1 MSSELKV
8 DPLDPQNCISW
19 ICPCSLAVFAF
30 FLAEI
35 WLLFVL
41 KGKFRWL
48 SEELKARLLSERR
61 LKEQAEWSHK
71 RIRVSNTSE
80 HVDRPFSSHATCK
93 RPLFYESGVWG
104 ILLHRDV
111 E

>member
-1 MSSELKV
+1 MVEKRSTAGKKNLSSELKV

-19 ICPCSLAVFAF
+19 ICSCSLAVFAF

-80 HVDRPFSSHATCK
+80 YVDRPFLSHVTCNQA
-93 RPLFYESGVWG
+93 S
-104 ILLHRDV
+104 LL
-111 E
+111 